1 MAACPKCGMPI
12 NGRQAHCANCNA
24 QIPPEILNRAKEEQ
38 QVQSQQ
44 DNVPAPKKFNF
55 CPSCGTK
62 ITEGHKFCPIC
73 GEKIAEQANTQPS
86 VQTSAVQ
93 TPSAHTGTTVN
104 KPTTK
109 KVNVQKG
116 HYTGRKW
123 FIKLAYKKYETD
135 VEFCDKHIMF
145 LQGTGFA
152 QVGYKTPMQ
161 INYNSIYGV
170 EVQKKFSI
178 PNVVFA
184 VIVAIMAVVM
194 QVWAAL
200 ILSLIVFW
208 IGKTAT
214 VTINH
219 SGGKYLVPTE
229 FISEAEDLRNRI
241 NMAISQSR
249 G

>member
-12 NGRQAHCANCNA
+12 NGRHANCSNCNA

-38 QVQSQQ
+38 QIQSQQ
-44 DNVPAPKKFNF
+44 NNISASNTIQKFNFCPICGTEITEGHKF

-62 ITEGHKFCPIC
+62 I
-73 GEKIAEQANTQPS
+73 AEQINAQQP
-86 VQTSAVQ
+86 VQTSTVQ
-93 TPSAHTGTTVN
+93 TVNTVHKPSAR
-104 KPTTK
+104 

-116 HYTGRKW
+116 RYTGRKW

-194 QVWAAL
+194 QVWADL

-208 IGKTAT
+208 IGNTAT